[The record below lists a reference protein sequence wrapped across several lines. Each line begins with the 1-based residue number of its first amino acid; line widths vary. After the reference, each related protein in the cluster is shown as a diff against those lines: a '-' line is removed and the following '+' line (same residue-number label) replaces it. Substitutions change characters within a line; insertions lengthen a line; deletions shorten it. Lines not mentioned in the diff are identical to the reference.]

1 MIPFKCTTKR
11 TLFLI
16 FLLLL
21 GVIFN
26 IAIANAELP
35 PYLDLTINEEKFL
48 PNETFIVKAYLY
60 NSPVQ
65 GDIELRLVDSNGNLV
80 FKKFVTAETT
90 TEYTFESDATIGD
103 WQIIASYD
111 GISAKR
117 TISIGKKEAIY
128 TRIIDG
134 KLIIK
139 NIGNIPYIKPIKIIF
154 VNERGE
160 EEIKIMDLS
169 LALNEEVEF
178 QLQAKTGVYDVIV
191 EGSRFNSV
199 ALTGKV
205 ASTIQ
210 LNKKPGF
217 LLQYP
222 ITAFLIFVVLIVF
235 IVLLTSRL
243 REKPFKFYDKK
254 GEYIEIEKRAE
265 KTPFKEPSPSL
276 LQNAKIETK
285 TAPVTK
291 EREFSIY
298 PSRKAEHSLV
308 LQGNKQG
315 TTIVVVNA
323 KNLSELKNKLET
335 ATFDGLREF
344 LEKQVSMEI
353 EENKG
358 ILQRVSD
365 YSLMGIFSASTKQF
379 RHEMAAVKAAL
390 KIRVALENYNHKL
403 KDKLEYGIGVN
414 TGELIVSTNKVMQY
428 TSMGNTIAL
437 AKKLAEMSK
446 NEVYTVSDTYSRI
459 TPEAKGTKIGSINT
473 SRGSIDIYSVKN
485 VGGREV
491 YKSYLTDILNR
502 MKKE

>member
-1 MIPFKCTTKR
+1 MTYRKSPTKR
-11 TLFLI
+11 AIFLI

-21 GVIFN
+21 GVIFD
-26 IAIANAELP
+26 IAIVNAELP
-35 PYLDLTINEEKFL
+35 AYLDLTINEEKFL
-48 PNETFIVKAYLY
+48 PNETLIVKAYLY
-60 NSPVQ
+60 NSAVQ
-65 GDIELRLVDSNGNLV
+65 EEIELRIIDSGGDLV
-80 FKKFVTAETT
+80 FTKFVTAETAA
-90 TEYTFESDATIGD
+90 EYTFENNATAGD
-103 WQIIASYD
+103 WQIIASYG

-117 TISIGKKEAIY
+117 TITIGKKEAIY
-128 TRIIDG
+128 ARIIDD

-139 NIGNIPYIKPIKIIF
+139 NIGNIPYIQPIRIIFINDEGKEDIKI
-154 VNERGE
+154 R
-160 EEIKIMDLS
+160 DLN

-178 QLQAKTGVYDVIV
+178 QLQAKTGVYDIVV
-191 EGSRFNSV
+191 EGNRFNSV
-199 ALTGKV
+199 SLTGKV

-210 LNKKPGF
+210 LNKKQGF

-222 ITAFLIFVVLIVF
+222 ITAFLVFVVLIVF
-235 IVLLTSRL
+235 IILLTSRL

-254 GEYIEIEKRAE
+254 EGYIEIEKRAE
-265 KTPFKEPSPSL
+265 KIPFKEPSSL
-276 LQNAKIETK
+276 SPNAKIEIK
-285 TAPVTK
+285 TAQVSK
-291 EREFSIY
+291 EGGSSIY
-298 PSRKAEHSLV
+298 PSRKAEHALV
-308 LQGNKQG
+308 LQGDKQG
-315 TTIVVVNA
+315 TTIVAVNV

-335 ATFDGLREF
+335 ATFDALREF

-358 ILQRVSD
+358 IMQKVSD
-365 YSLMGIFSASTKQF
+365 YSLMGIFSAATKQF

-390 KIRVALENYNHKL
+390 KIRAALENYNRKL

-446 NEVYTVSDTYSRI
+446 NDVYTASDTYSRI
-459 TPEAKGTKIGSINT
+459 AQEVQGSKIGNVNT
-473 SRGSIDIYSVKN
+473 SRGNIDIYSVKG

-502 MKKE
+502 IKKD